1 MTRTLI
7 IGFFAVAV
15 LMCAGLVSTQAKAAP
30 TIPTLNQQS
39 LVEDVG
45 WRRPFVRRP
54 YARGRVVRGPV
65 VRGPV
70 VRGPVVRGPVVR
82 RPVRRIV
89 RPWRWF

>member
-1 MTRTLI
+1 MRTLI
-7 IGFFAVAV
+7 IGFFAAAV

-39 LVEDVG
+39 LVEDIG

-54 YARGRVVRGPV
+54 YARGRVVRRPYA
-65 VRGPV
+65 
-70 VRGPVVRGPVVR
+70 RGPVVRGPVVR
-82 RPVRRIV
+82 RPARRAV